1 MAVHEVGHALQWR
14 ERPEMVRAA
23 QGALTLA
30 LGLLVLG
37 FLVGPSPLGAAFL
50 TGGYGLFLASL
61 PLEVDANRRGLEVL
75 PPEWR
80 EEARRVMAALTGSY
94 VAVPLGG
101 LLVAV
106 GFLVGWS

>member
-1 MAVHEVGHALQWR
+1 M
-14 ERPEMVRAA
+14 
-23 QGALTLA
+23 
-30 LGLLVLG
+30 
-37 FLVGPSPLGAAFL
+37 
-50 TGGYGLFLASL
+50 
-61 PLEVDANRRGLEVL
+61 DANRRGLEVL